1 MAASRYQEVA
11 MSEATSTQEDE
22 DPGAL
27 SLSTSDE
34 LKAFGFDPGIPVYEI
49 DDFDFDLDR
58 VKQALFGST
67 YKNPVT
73 LPFRFGRH
81 IPGEPAPEV
90 TLDMIVEMVQAF
102 YPPNIPSLS
111 MNKPISCMDAPE
123 WYLRGYVYKSGFD
136 PYPETIQMHVYIA
149 TGGGKGDQFN
159 HALVQLVRQP
169 SDADPSTLLVRGD
182 GVPGQE

>member
-1 MAASRYQEVA
+1 
-11 MSEATSTQEDE
+11 MSEATSAQQD

-49 DDFDFDLDR
+49 NQVDFNLFDLDR

-67 YKNPVT
+67 YRNPVT
-73 LPFRFGRH
+73 LPFRFGHH
-81 IPGEPAPEV
+81 IPREPAPEV
-90 TLDMIVEMVQAF
+90 SLDMIVEMVQAF

-111 MNKPISCMDAPE
+111 MKKPIGCFDDPE

-136 PYPETIQMHVYIA
+136 PYPETIRMHVYIA
-149 TGGGKGDQFN
+149 TGGAGNDFS

-169 SDADPSTLLVRGD
+169 SGADPSTPLVYGD